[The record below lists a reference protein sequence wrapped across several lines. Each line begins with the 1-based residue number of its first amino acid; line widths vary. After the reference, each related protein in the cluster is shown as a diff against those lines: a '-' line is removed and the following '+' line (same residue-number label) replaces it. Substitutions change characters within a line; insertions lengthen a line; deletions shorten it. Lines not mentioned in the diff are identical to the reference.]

1 MDLPTALHLGSGG
14 ADSFP
19 AVKRTAALICSV
31 ALLPASVGLVA
42 CGNDTKTVSSTTPS
56 GEVVTRTV
64 PDVKFAKAR
73 FVLHTGLALGA
84 FKRWIYD
91 PWKAGTFSQGAEGRK
106 KALAKAG
113 LAGVFALT
121 QLKEARDAALSDDQ
135 LRGLGDKLSS
145 TIGLVSAF
153 IPGLENGKISTV
165 QIIALAGAFAGIKS
179 LAAKDGA
186 PVKPIIS
193 KIPGF

>member
-1 MDLPTALHLGSGG
+1 MKRVTTTICAL
-14 ADSFP
+14 
-19 AVKRTAALICSV
+19 T
-31 ALLPASVGLVA
+31 LLPAAIGLVA
-42 CGNDTKTVSSTTPS
+42 CGDDTKTVSSTTPS

-91 PWKAGTFSQGAEGRK
+91 PWKDGSFSQGTEGRK

-113 LAGVFALT
+113 LAGVFTLS

-145 TIGLVSAF
+145 TIGLITGF
-153 IPGLENGKISTV
+153 IPGLEKGKISTL

-186 PVKPIIS
+186 PVKPIFS
-193 KIPGF
+193 QIPGL

>member
-1 MDLPTALHLGSGG
+1 M
-14 ADSFP
+14 
-19 AVKRTAALICSV
+19 KRSSALICSIVLVV
-31 ALLPASVGLVA
+31 ASAGLVA
-42 CGNDTKTVSSTTPS
+42 CGDKTKSVSFTTPD
-56 GEVVTRTV
+56 GQVTTRTV

-73 FVLHTGLALGA
+73 FVVHTGLALGA

-91 PWKAGTFSQGAEGRK
+91 PWKAGSFSQGAQGRS

-113 LAGVFALT
+113 LAGAFTIT

-145 TIGLVSAF
+145 TIGLITGF
-153 IPGLENGKISTV
+153 IPGLEKGKISTL
-165 QIIALAGAFAGIKS
+165 QIIALSGAFAGIKA

-186 PVKPIIS
+186 PVEALTP

>member
-1 MDLPTALHLGSGG
+1 MKRVATTICAL
-14 ADSFP
+14 
-19 AVKRTAALICSV
+19 T
-31 ALLPASVGLVA
+31 LLPAAIGLSA
-42 CGNDTKTVSSTTPS
+42 CGGDTKTVSSTTPS

-91 PWKAGTFSQGAEGRK
+91 PWKAGTFSQGAEGRN

-113 LAGVFALT
+113 LAGVFALS

-153 IPGLENGKISTV
+153 VPGLENGKINTV

-186 PVKPIIS
+186 PVKPITS

>member
-1 MDLPTALHLGSGG
+1 M
-14 ADSFP
+14 
-19 AVKRTAALICSV
+19 KRTVSVICAF
-31 ALLPASVGLVA
+31 ALLPSSVGLIA
-42 CGNDTKTVSSTTPS
+42 CGDETKTVSSTTPS

-91 PWKAGTFSQGAEGRK
+91 PWKAGTFSEGAEGRK
-106 KALAKAG
+106 KALAKAA
-113 LAGVFALT
+113 LAGAFSLT

-153 IPGLENGKISTV
+153 VPGLENGKISTL